1 MSSPDPRET
10 WRRLQ
15 MELSNRA
22 PKFGGGGGGPGPKG
36 LMGGVGGIVLLAGGL
51 WVANNSLFNGESI
64 PYSPAASRS
73 SRASEWSAWN
83 RNMG

>member
-1 MSSPDPRET
+1 MSTPDPRET

-22 PKFGGGGGGPGPKG
+22 PKFGGGGGPGPKG

-51 WVANNSLFNGESI
+51 WVANNSLFNGEHI
-64 PYSPAASRS
+64 PSDTGASQS
-73 SRASEWSAWN
+73 SRVREWTAGS
-83 RNMG
+83 MG